1 VFARLGGSPVWDR
14 GVVLVQLA
22 MAITLRA
29 TSMRQIALLAH
40 HEPLFGA
47 PPSDST
53 IRRALEP
60 IGADELLRKRLARA
74 RARVRRH
81 VWELIAATE
90 TGFPWLVVAG
100 KVLTGWI
107 VIDLDATLITAHS
120 DKQGASATFKKGYGF
135 HPLAAWCANTQECL
149 AAGDSARTTGSS
161 QGKAWPSPAA
171 SPGSGSPIRM
181 RSHYGSARPWTTSVS
196 APSPKRE
203 ANCRHTLAIPR
214 RT

>member
-1 VFARLGGSPVWDR
+1 MSVWGDGKGLIGHAGAVLLRKCADRTGLTGALGGVFARLGGSPVWDR

-22 MAITLRA
+22 MAITLGA

-53 IRRALEP
+53 VRRALEP
-60 IGADELLRKRLARA
+60 IGADGLLRKRLARA

-107 VIDLDATLITAHS
+107 VIDVDASLITAHS

-149 AAGDSARTTGSS
+149 AMLLRTG
-161 QGKAWPSPAA
+161 
-171 SPGSGSPIRM
+171 
-181 RSHYGSARPWTTSVS
+181 
-196 APSPKRE
+196 
-203 ANCRHTLAIPR
+203 
-214 RT
+214 